1 MLHSVS
7 VLPGAFS
14 AYRYKAILGRPL
26 EQYFHGDHSLA
37 DRLGPKGINGMTIF
51 QKNMFLAED
60 RILCFELAAKEKE
73 RWTLTY
79 VKPSKAE
86 TDVPE
91 SAAELISQRRR
102 WLNGSFAASIYSL
115 YHFFRLYKSGHGI
128 IRMFFLHIQALY
140 NVASLIFSWFAL
152 ANLWLTFSIIIDLTV
167 DDGIVLFGTA
177 TITHWVNEVLKWIY
191 LAFLVLQFVL
201 ALGNR
206 PKGEKLTYAI
216 TLWVYAILS
225 VYLIVC
231 SILLTIKAFRALNFT
246 DDPTVGSKIHAI
258 LTGPAGVLLAAL
270 LSTFGIYFIASC
282 LYRDPWHMF
291 SSFPQY
297 MLLAPSFTNV
307 INVYAFCNL
316 HDVSW
321 GTKGSDQADV
331 LPSISSKKGKEEAAV
346 IEDVAKVQEDVDAA
360 FKETVQRAVT
370 KVKTVEAAE
379 KPSQDD
385 ENKTFRTRFVA
396 FWMLTNAA
404 LAVSIDNLNG
414 LPTNEADDQKHLQDK
429 QNKYFEV
436 ILWSTFGLSLVRF
449 IGCLYYFFKRNL
461 FRCCRRN

>member
-1 MLHSVS
+1 

-14 AYRYKAILGRPL
+14 AYRYKAIMGRPL

-37 DRLGPKGINGMTIF
+37 ERLGPKGINGMGIF

-60 RILCFELAAKEKE
+60 RILCFELAAKANE
-73 RWTLTY
+73 RWVLNY

-115 YHFFRLYKSGHGI
+115 YHFFRLYRSGHGI
-128 IRMFFLHIQALY
+128 LRMFFFHIQALY
-140 NVASLIFSWFAL
+140 NTASLIFSWFAL
-152 ANLWLTFSIIIDLTV
+152 ANLWLTFSIIIDLTLRQKIKV
-167 DDGIVLFGTA
+167 FGTDE
-177 TITHWVNEVLKWIY
+177 ITHWVNQAFKWIY
-191 LAFLVLQFVL
+191 LGFLAMQFVL

-206 PKGEKLTYAI
+206 PKSERLTYAI
-216 TLWVYAILS
+216 TLWVYAFLS
-225 VYLIVC
+225 LYLIVC
-231 SILLTIKAFRALNFT
+231 SVLLTIKAFGALSFANE
-246 DDPTVGSKIHAI
+246 PTVGDKIKEI
-258 LTGPAGVLLAAL
+258 ITGPAGVLLAAL
-270 LSTFGIYFIASC
+270 ISTFGIYFIASF

-321 GTKGSDQADV
+321 GTKGSDTVEA
-331 LPSISSKKGKEEAAV
+331 LPSVSSKKGKEDQPAV
-346 IEDVAKVQEDVDAA
+346 VEDVARVQEDLDSV
-360 FKETVQRAVT
+360 FKETVQRAIT
-370 KVKTVEAAE
+370 KVKVEE
-379 KPSQDD
+379 KPEKPTQDD

-404 LAVSIDNLNG
+404 LAVSIENLNG
-414 LPTNEADDQKHLQDK
+414 LPNENDLEGDENRLVAR
-429 QNKYFEV
+429 QNAYFEV
-436 ILWSTFGLSLVRF
+436 ILWSTFALSFVRF
-449 IGCLYYFFKRNL
+449 LGCLFYFLKRNL